1 MGGKSS
7 PPQAPD
13 PYQSAQAQYQFGTQA
28 AAYSKGLNAPNT
40 IGPSGS
46 TEQVF
51 TGYDQASGAP
61 QYTTVSQLSPQQ
73 QAIYDVT
80 QANQLT
86 TGQTAGNVAQQV
98 AGTLARPLP
107 TNPQAPTLDTSL
119 AAPTLQTTGLATPTL
134 QGQIDTSQIPRIPGA
149 SDLAGFTQQAQDA
162 AYKQQTQYLDP
173 QLSVE
178 RQQLDAQLR
187 NSGAQPGSTAY
198 DTAMHAQDLKEQQ
211 AYQSAREGAIGQG
224 LQEQQALYGEGA
236 NTQQQLFGQATAE
249 QQARNQAAQAGFGM
263 SAQQL
268 QALNAARAAQFG
280 MSEEELQAINAAR
293 GQQFGENVTQLQ
305 NQIALNQVPLN
316 EYNAL
321 EGGVNPQ
328 LPSFGLGGN
337 ATPATVNAPD
347 IMSAFQNQYQGQL
360 AQYNA
365 GVASQNADMG
375 ALAGL
380 ASAAIIA
387 ASDERVKDDIVRV
400 GDVDDVGT
408 GAYTF
413 RYKGDPEPHLGFIA
427 QDVERHYPE
436 TVVELGGV
444 KHIKVRELARA
455 LAG

>member
-7 PPQAPD
+7 APAAPD
-13 PYQSAQAQYQFGTQA
+13 PYQTAQAQYQFGTQA
-28 AAYSKGLNAPNT
+28 AGYSKALNGLNT
-40 IGPSGS
+40 VGPSGS
-46 TEQVF
+46 TRQVF
-51 TGYDQASGAP
+51 SGYDPATGAP
-61 QYTTVSQLSPQQ
+61 QFTTVSQLAPEQ
-73 QAIYDVT
+73 QAIYDV
-80 QANQLT
+80 QQGNQLQA
-86 TGQTAGNVAQQV
+86 GQTAGQV
-98 AGTLARPLP
+98 GALAENTLARPLP
-107 TNPQAPTLDTSL
+107 TNPQAPTL
-119 AAPTLQTTGLATPTL
+119 QTA
-134 QGQIDTSQIPRIPGA
+134 IDTSQIPGIPGA
-149 SDLAGFTQQAQDA
+149 SDLAGFTEQAQNA
-162 AYKQQTQYLDP
+162 AYQGQTQYLDP
-173 QLSVE
+173 QFSVE

-198 DTAMHAQDLKEQQ
+198 DTAMHQQDLKEQQ

-224 LQEQQALYGEGA
+224 LQEQQALYGQGA

-249 QQARNQAAQAGFGM
+249 EQARNAA
-263 SAQQL
+263 L
-268 QALNAARAAQFG
+268 
-280 MSEEELQAINAAR
+280 E
-293 GQQFGENVTQLQ
+293 QQFGGNVTALQ

-316 EYNAL
+316 EYDAL
-321 EGGVNPQ
+321 ESGVNAN
-328 LPSFGLGGN
+328 LPSFGLGGG
-337 ATPATVNAPD
+337 AQAGVNAPD

-387 ASDERVKDDIVRV
+387 ASDERVKDDIVRI
-400 GDVDDVGT
+400 GDVDGVGT